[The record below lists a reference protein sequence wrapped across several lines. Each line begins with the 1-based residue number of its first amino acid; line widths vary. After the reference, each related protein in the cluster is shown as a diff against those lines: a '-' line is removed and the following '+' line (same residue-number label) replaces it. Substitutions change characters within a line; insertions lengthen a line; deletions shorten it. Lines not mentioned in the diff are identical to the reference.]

1 MWNARHPAVVAMA
14 VAIAIG
20 GGWMLKTKL
29 FPKQIANWT
38 SAKVGFA
45 DIEETVLAT
54 GILKPFK
61 MVAVGAQ
68 VSGRVISLN
77 VVIGQTIKQGDLIA
91 QIDPVTKQNDLRTA
105 QAALE
110 NMRAQRSEKE
120 ATLSLA
126 EASLARQQITFSQK
140 ASSRADYETAD
151 ATVKQTRAQIA
162 ALDAQITEAIVSVE
176 NARVNLD
183 YTRITA
189 PIDGTVLAVVTQA
202 GQTVNAVQSA
212 PTIAIIGQIETM
224 TIRAEIS
231 EVDVIKVKPGQEV
244 YFNILGDPVQRYTA
258 TLDSIEPAPESVKND
273 SSFSSSSS
281 NTASSTSSSSSTS
294 STTSAI
300 YYNGV
305 FTAANTDGRLR
316 TYMTAEVHIVVA
328 RAKNALTIASA
339 AISERNSDGTYRVQ
353 VLRAGRHR
361 DSPRRE
367 DRPQQQIDG
376 GGIAGPQGG
385 RAGRHGQGRRRCRR
399 ITEPDGQSAH
409 GVLSNARSR
418 DRSKQVAPGVS
429 IRRGKR
435 CCPEGHRSD
444 DRDRRNGGHNRR
456 IGIR

>member
-1 MWNARHPAVVAMA
+1 MWNARRPAVVAMA

-29 FPKQIANWT
+29 FPKQTANWT
-38 SAKVGFA
+38 SATVGFA

-54 GILKPFK
+54 GILKPVK

-77 VVIGQTIKQGDLIA
+77 VAIGQTIKQGDLIA

-120 ATLSLA
+120 ATLGLA

-162 ALDAQITEAIVSVE
+162 ALDAQITEATVSVE

-212 PTIAIIGQIETM
+212 PTIAIIGQIEMM

-231 EVDVIKVKPGQEV
+231 EVDVIKAKPGQEV
-244 YFNILGDPVQRYTA
+244 YFTILGDPVQRYTA

-281 NTASSTSSSSSTS
+281 STASSTSSSSST

-305 FTAANTDGRLR
+305 FTAANSDGRLR

-328 RAKNALTIASA
+328 RAKNALTIPSA
-339 AISERNSDGTYRVQ
+339 AISERNSDGTHRVQ
-353 VLRAGRHR
+353 VLDPGGTA
-361 DSPRRE
+361 SPRN
-367 DRPQQQIDG
+367 
-376 GGIAGPQGG
+376 
-385 RAGRHGQGRRRCRR
+385 
-399 ITEPDGQSAH
+399 
-409 GVLSNARSR
+409 V
-418 DRSKQVAPGVS
+418 
-429 IRRGKR
+429 
-435 CCPEGHRSD
+435 
-444 DRDRRNGGHNRR
+444 R
-456 IGIR
+456 IGLNNKLTAEVLQGLKEGEQVVIGKVSADAGGSQSQVGGPPTGL

>member
-20 GGWMLKTKL
+20 GGWMLTTKL
-29 FPKQIANWT
+29 FPKQTANWT
-38 SAKVGFA
+38 SAAVGFA
-45 DIEETVLAT
+45 DIEETVLAS
-54 GILKPFK
+54 GILKPVK

-105 QAALE
+105 LAALE

-120 ATLSLA
+120 ATLGLA

-140 ASSRADYETAD
+140 ASSRTDYETAD

-162 ALDAQITEAIVSVE
+162 ALDAQIIVSVE

-244 YFNILGDPVQRYTA
+244 YFTILGDPVQRYTA

-281 NTASSTSSSSSTS
+281 STTSSTSSSSSTS

-305 FTAANTDGRLR
+305 FTAANSNGRLR

-328 RAKNALTIASA
+328 RAKNALTIPSA
-339 AISERNSDGTYRVQ
+339 AISERNTDGTYRVQ
-353 VLRAGRHR
+353 VLELGGTV
-361 DSPRRE
+361 SPRNVKIGLNNKLTAE
-367 DRPQQQIDG
+367 VLQGLKEGEQVVTGKVSADAG
-376 GGIAGPQGG
+376 GSQSQMGGPPVGF
-385 RAGRHGQGRRRCRR
+385 
-399 ITEPDGQSAH
+399 
-409 GVLSNARSR
+409 
-418 DRSKQVAPGVS
+418 
-429 IRRGKR
+429 
-435 CCPEGHRSD
+435 
-444 DRDRRNGGHNRR
+444 
-456 IGIR
+456 